1 MVKEANGHALPVLW
15 KIMMLKQHLKEWVMS
30 HSEALPT
37 VFVRHVILSITLKEL
52 IWLNEL
58 YDLKEEDLGMKYKL

>member
-1 MVKEANGHALPVLW
+1 
-15 KIMMLKQHLKEWVMS
+15 MS